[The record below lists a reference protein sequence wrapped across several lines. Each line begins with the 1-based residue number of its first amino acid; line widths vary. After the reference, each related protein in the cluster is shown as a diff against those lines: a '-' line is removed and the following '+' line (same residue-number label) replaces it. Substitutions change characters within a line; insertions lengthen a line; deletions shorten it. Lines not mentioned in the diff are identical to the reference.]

1 MSSMASDSRWNV
13 NSHRQATSGV
23 VLRQGG
29 HVAEMQRRRLLLA
42 FVEVLAEHQ
51 LGERERRERAS
62 APASRVVPS
71 MSSSR
76 TVTSASWRRS
86 MRRSSDS
93 PSQS

>member
-42 FVEVLAEHQ
+42 FVEVLAEHSLENASVGSVQ
-51 LGERERRERAS
+51 ARRRLAS
-62 APASRVVPS
+62 YLL
-71 MSSSR
+71 
-76 TVTSASWRRS
+76 
-86 MRRSSDS
+86 
-93 PSQS
+93 